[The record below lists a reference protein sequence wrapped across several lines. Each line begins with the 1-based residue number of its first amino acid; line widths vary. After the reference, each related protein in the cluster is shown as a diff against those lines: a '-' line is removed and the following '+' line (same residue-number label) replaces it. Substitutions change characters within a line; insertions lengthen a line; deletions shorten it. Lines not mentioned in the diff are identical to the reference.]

1 MVAYYAAVN
10 AIDFYC
16 YLRSVYWRLN
26 ISSRLQYRIGY
37 VMWVA
42 VQCVLKSKCISL
54 WLRFFCVCL
63 FISYIASLVR
73 EMCNV
78 VQHLLHAWQMRFY
91 RRSTH
96 TQTQTHGKWRCYSI
110 LKLKNASLFAK
121 VTRKKCQCKKGEKK
135 VFENYHTMGKT
146 AFRRGVSC
154 IDIEWARAH
163 GHAQNKK

>member
-63 FISYIASLVR
+63 FISYIALVR

-78 VQHLLHAWQMRFY
+78 VQHLWLAITCMADEILQTIH
-91 RRSTH
+91 TH
-96 TQTQTHGKWRCYSI
+96 KHMVNDDATAFWNWKMHLCSRKLHGK
-110 LKLKNASLFAK
+110 NANAK
-121 VTRKKCQCKKGEKK
+121 RERKKYSKITIQWVKLRLDVE
-135 VFENYHTMGKT
+135 
-146 AFRRGVSC
+146 FRV
-154 IDIEWARAH
+154 
-163 GHAQNKK
+163 

>member
-26 ISSRLQYRIGY
+26 ISSRLPYRIGY

-78 VQHLLHAWQMRFY
+78 VQHLWLAITCMADEILQTIHIH
-91 RRSTH
+91 TH
-96 TQTQTHGKWRCYSI
+96 TQTHGKWRCYSI

-121 VTRKKCQCKKGEKK
+121 VTRKKCQSQKGREKSIRK
-135 VFENYHTMGKT
+135 LPYNG
-146 AFRRGVSC
+146 
-154 IDIEWARAH
+154 
-163 GHAQNKK
+163 